1 MRQQVLTGKFHYVR
15 RKDKRSPERRKL
27 WQWQCEYIEDGI
39 NVVAAVHDDSSI
51 KPQDSELEYDFIE
64 VVCCHESEDGKF
76 RFIFVDVIGI
86 HEDEEDNAD
95 DEYAENIRRA
105 LDQAERL
112 C

>member
-1 MRQQVLTGKFHYVR
+1 
-15 RKDKRSPERRKL
+15 
-27 WQWQCEYIEDGI
+27 
-39 NVVAAVHDDSSI
+39 
-51 KPQDSELEYDFIE
+51 
-64 VVCCHESEDGKF
+64 
-76 RFIFVDVIGI
+76 VDVIGI